1 MKNIKIKVKNQF
13 DSEKIVIAK
22 IKELNDREVPMFKYI
37 EQIEVD
43 GDILLPNIDLLF
55 ENPKDGCIYR
65 YVDIVES
72 I

>member
-22 IKELNDREVPMFKYI
+22 IKELNDREVPVFKYI